1 MTGILCIDKEEHITS
16 FGVVAK
22 VRGITKEKK
31 AGHAGTLDPMAT
43 GVLPI
48 LMGGATRFLELLPD
62 HDKGYRA
69 QFQLGLT
76 TDTLDSTGTVLTRSA
91 VTVGKAE
98 VEAAL
103 TPFRGEIFQVPPMY
117 SAVSQNGVRLYDL
130 ARQGIEVE
138 RKARRVT
145 VSGLALTGGEEALHS
160 YEIEVTCSQ
169 GTYIRSLI
177 DDLGKV
183 LGCGAVMTGLRR
195 TRAAGFS
202 LSQCVTLTELQRRKD
217 EGQGFDDLLIPLQ
230 QALAV
235 YPGVTVTGAQAKRFC
250 NGGALSL
257 ERMGGQE
264 VGSGYTR
271 VLSPDGR
278 FLGLGE
284 ADVEAKELKVKRL
297 LIRTD

>member
-76 TDTLDSTGTVLTRSA
+76 TDTLDSTGRVLTRSA

-103 TPFRGEIFQVPPMY
+103 APFRGEIFQVPPMY

-130 ARQGIEVE
+130 ARRGIEVE

-145 VSGLALTGGEEALHS
+145 VSSLVLTGGEEALHS
-160 YEIEVTCSQ
+160 YEIEVACSQ

-177 DDLGKV
+177 DDLGRA

-202 LSQCVTLTELQRRKD
+202 LAQCATLTELQRRKD
-217 EGQGFDDLLIPLQ
+217 EGRGFDDWIIPLE

-257 ERMGGQE
+257 ERIGGQE
-264 VGSGYTR
+264 VGNGYTR

-297 LIRTD
+297 LVRTD